1 MHGTNFF
8 LGTLLPAA
16 TMAFYDP
23 GSQRGTE
30 DARRE
35 KKTVNDMGARA
46 WAGTE
51 LVEGDRAP
59 AMAMAMATAT
69 N

>member
-1 MHGTNFF
+1 M
-8 LGTLLPAA
+8 P
-16 TMAFYDP
+16 
-23 GSQRGTE
+23 E
-30 DARRE
+30 E
-35 KKTVNDMGARA
+35 KKKTVNDMGARA